1 MSAAAPVPA
10 AAAVPV
16 RRESTAVP
24 TSRLG
29 MWLFLASEVMF
40 FGALVGSYVILRL
53 GAGPGA
59 WPDPNRVLA
68 VPVLAVNTF
77 VLILS
82 SVCMVIAHE
91 AAAAGDMARVRRFL
105 LATAGLGSL
114 FLCIKVADYVHL
126 VHEGFVIG
134 GSLFASCYYLLT
146 GFHGLH
152 VLAGVIALLT
162 GRRFAA
168 TGRVTKEDHGYVEGV
183 GLYWHFV
190 DLVWI
195 VLFAILCLL

>member
-1 MSAAAPVPA
+1 MRGA
-10 AAAVPV
+10 AAAVEV
-16 RRESTAVP
+16 HRESTAVP
-24 TSRLG
+24 TPRLG

-40 FGALVGSYVILRL
+40 FGALVGSYLVLRL
-53 GAGPGA
+53 GANG

-68 VPVLAVNTF
+68 VPVLAFNTF
-77 VLILS
+77 VLIAS
-82 SVCMVIAHE
+82 SACMVVAHN
-91 AAAAGDMARVRRFL
+91 AAAAGDMARTRRFL
-105 LATAGLGSL
+105 LATAGLGTL
-114 FLCIKVADYVHL
+114 FLAVKVLDYVHL

-152 VLAGVIALLT
+152 VLAGVIALLV

-168 TGRVTKEDHGYVEGV
+168 TGRVSAARHGYVEGV

-190 DLVWI
+190 DVVWI